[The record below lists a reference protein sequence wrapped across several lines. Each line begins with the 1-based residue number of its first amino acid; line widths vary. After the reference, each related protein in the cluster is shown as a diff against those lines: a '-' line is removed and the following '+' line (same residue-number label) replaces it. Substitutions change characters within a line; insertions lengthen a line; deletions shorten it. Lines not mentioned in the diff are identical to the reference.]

1 MSKKNIEN
9 KIRFCLKQIN
19 NSNPSNDELL
29 FETGVLDSFDM
40 LEFILLI
47 EKKFDIK
54 IKPGNIILD
63 NFSSINAIRNYIEN
77 QK

>member
-1 MSKKNIEN
+1 MSKNIEN
-9 KIRFCLKQIN
+9 KIRVCLKQIN
-19 NSNPSNDELL
+19 NSNPTNEELL

-47 EKKFDIK
+47 EKKFNIK

-63 NFSSINAIRNYIEN
+63 NFSSINAMIDFIKN
-77 QK
+77 QN